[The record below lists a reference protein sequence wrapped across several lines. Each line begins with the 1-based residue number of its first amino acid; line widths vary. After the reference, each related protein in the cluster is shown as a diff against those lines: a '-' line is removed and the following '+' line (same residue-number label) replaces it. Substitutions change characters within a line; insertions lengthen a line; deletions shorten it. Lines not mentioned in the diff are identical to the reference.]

1 MQKLALHKLKWN
13 INKLA
18 LYIANEMPNKELAR
32 DLKLSGVKNFQ
43 RIKNWK
49 ALMGSLEKT

>member
-43 RIKNWK
+43 RIKN
-49 ALMGSLEKT
+49 